1 MGDSLGDFVLGDLK
15 SCGIEVNAVRDE
27 SRPTTNKNVFI
38 ASGYRLLKVDSLD
51 NRPIS
56 TRYLNHLC
64 DSISKTESDI
74 LVFSD
79 FRHGIFNRSH
89 IGKLAEARK
98 KGVFSVADSQVASR
112 WGNITEFKNFDLVTP
127 NEREA
132 RFALAAQVRQSDSWQ
147 KRLLTH
153 ALQII

>member
-1 MGDSLGDFVLGDLK
+1 MLGKDSLGDFVLGDLEN
-15 SCGIEVNAVRDE
+15 CGIEVNAIRDE

-64 DSISKTESDI
+64 DSVSKTESDI

-79 FRHGIFNRSH
+79 FRHGIFNRS
-89 IGKLAEARK
+89 ILESLREQGKKESFQWLIVK
-98 KGVFSVADSQVASR
+98 
-112 WGNITEFKNFDLVTP
+112 
-127 NEREA
+127 
-132 RFALAAQVRQSDSWQ
+132 
-147 KRLLTH
+147 
-153 ALQII
+153 